1 MNVVTRFPPSPTGFL
16 HVGSLRTALY
26 NYLFARHHG
35 GRFIL
40 RVEDT
45 DRSRYVE
52 GAVESLIRI
61 MDVMGLD
68 YDEGPTLVNGEI
80 VEVGENGPYVQS
92 NRTDIYKKYS
102 EQLLGQGDAYHCF
115 CSSERLTQ
123 LRDQQRLAKLPT
135 KYDRTCSKLDQAEVD
150 ARLEANEPFVIRL
163 KVSEGPITF
172 KDEVR
177 GAITIDAS
185 EVDDQ
190 VLMKT
195 DGFPTY
201 HLAVVVDDHLMGVTH
216 VIRGEEWISSVPK
229 HVLLYQKLGFP
240 LPAFAH
246 LPLILNPD
254 KSKLSKRQGDV
265 AVEDFLDK
273 GYLPEALLNFVALLG
288 FNPSGDKELY
298 SVKDLQD
305 AFDLG
310 GVNKS
315 GAVFDIEKLNWM
327 NGQYIK
333 ALEPSELLERVVPY
347 APDINKVLL
356 GKILVVE
363 KDRLSFLSQITEHL
377 AMYTQDPSYD
387 ADTLVWKKADKED
400 ALKQLHGVSDL
411 MKGLGEEVFDSVEL
425 IEGAIKKYIKDNE
438 LQNGNVLW
446 PLRVSLSGQPRSP
459 SPFELAWIFGKD
471 ETLSR
476 ITHAIDQLVT

>member
-45 DRSRYVE
+45 DRSRYVD
-52 GAVESLIRI
+52 GAVESLIRT
-61 MDVMGLD
+61 MNVMGLD
-68 YDEGPTLVNGEI
+68 YDEGPTLVDGEI
-80 VEVGENGPYVQS
+80 VEVGERGPYVQS

-102 EQLLGQGDAYHCF
+102 KQLLDQGDAYHCF

-135 KYDRTCSKLDQAEVD
+135 KYDRTCSGLDKADVD

-163 KVSEGPITF
+163 KVSEGPIMF

-177 GAITIDAS
+177 GAITIDGS

-265 AVEDFLDK
+265 AVEDFLGK
-273 GYLPEALLNFVALLG
+273 GYLPEALINFVALLG
-288 FNPSGDKELY
+288 FNPSGDKEIY

-333 ALEPSELLERVVPY
+333 ALEPSELLKRVRPY
-347 APDINKVLL
+347 SPDVDEVLL
-356 GKILVVE
+356 GKILAVE

-377 AMYTQDPSYD
+377 AMYTQAPSYN
-387 ADTLVWKKADKED
+387 AETLVWKKADKAD
-400 ALKQLHGVSDL
+400 ALKQLSGVNDL
-411 MKGLGEEVFDSVEL
+411 MKSLGEEAFDSVEL
-425 IEGAIKKYIKDNE
+425 IEGAIKKYI
-438 LQNGNVLW
+438 
-446 PLRVSLSGQPRSP
+446 
-459 SPFELAWIFGKD
+459 
-471 ETLSR
+471 
-476 ITHAIDQLVT
+476 

>member
-52 GAVESLIRI
+52 GAVESLIRT
-61 MDVMGLD
+61 MNVMGLD
-68 YDEGPTLVNGEI
+68 YDEGPTLVNDEI
-80 VEVGENGPYVQS
+80 LEVGENGPYVQS
-92 NRTDIYKKYS
+92 NRSEIYTKHVQ
-102 EQLLGQGDAYHCF
+102 QLIEQGDAYHCF
-115 CSSERLTQ
+115 CSKEHLAELRKTQ
-123 LRDQQRLAKLPT
+123 QLAKLPT
-135 KYDRTCSKLDQAEVD
+135 KYDRTCAGLSKDEIKTKMD
-150 ARLEANEPFVIRL
+150 AGEAFVIRL
-163 KVSEGPITF
+163 KIPEGPITF
-172 KDEVR
+172 KDEIR
-177 GAITIDAS
+177 GSVTIDGS

-190 VLMKT
+190 VLMKA

-201 HLAVVVDDHLMGVTH
+201 HLAVVIDDHLMGVTH

-240 LPAFAH
+240 LPVFAH

-265 AVEDFLDK
+265 AVEDFLKK

-288 FNPSGDKELY
+288 FNPSGDQEIYTVKEL
-298 SVKDLQD
+298 QD
-305 AFDLG
+305 SFDLSS
-310 GVNKS
+310 VNKS
-315 GAVFDIEKLNWM
+315 GAVFDVEKLNWM

-333 ALEPSELLERVVPY
+333 ELEPTDLIDRVRPY
-347 APDINKVLL
+347 TPNVDTDLL
-356 GKILVVE
+356 GKILAVE
-363 KDRLSFLSQITEHL
+363 KDRLSFLSEITEHL
-377 AMYTQDPSYD
+377 DMYTQTPEYD
-387 ADTLVWKKADKED
+387 SDILVWKKADKED
-400 ALKQLHGVSDL
+400 AIKQLTGVGDL
-411 MKGLGEEVFDSVEL
+411 IKELTEEVFVSVEL
-425 IEGAIKKYIKDNE
+425 IEGAIKKYIGDNE

-446 PLRVSLSGQPRSP
+446 PMRVSLSGQGRSP
-459 SPFELAWIFGKD
+459 SPFELAWILGKT
-471 ETLSR
+471 ETTSR
-476 ITHAIDQLVT
+476 ISRAIDKLVA